1 MQRVTDLLDL
11 EIGKY
16 QLANAGRPPT
26 LIRLGRH
33 QVASLNQFAQLDGAG
48 EFGPPSYRDIPVE
61 ELDDLSHLA
70 LW

>member
-1 MQRVTDLLDL
+1 MQKITELLDL
-11 EIGKY
+11 EIDKY
-16 QLANAGRPPT
+16 QLENEGRQPT

-33 QVASLNQFAQLDGAG
+33 QVASLHQFVELDVG

-61 ELDDLSHLA
+61 ELDDVSHLA

>member
-1 MQRVTDLLDL
+1 MQKVTDLLDL
-11 EIGKY
+11 EIDKF
-16 QLANAGRPPT
+16 QLCNEGRQPT

-33 QVASLNQFAQLDGAG
+33 QVASLQQCAQLDGVG

-61 ELDDLSHLA
+61 ELDDVSHLA